1 MTVFRATGLEGW
13 FSRSN
18 LSRKAGTPVRSRLP
32 RLTYANVMSSIAVF
46 IALSGASYAAVKIPK
61 NSVGE
66 AQLKKNAVT
75 GKKIKKSSITA
86 DKIKNGTITGA
97 DVNAATLGK
106 VPSAANADQAGHAG
120 SAGSADSVLTLSR
133 RLAPTANESTQTV
146 ARQNATP
153 VTLAS
158 NGQVSLEARCYVYGS
173 TLYLETFA
181 KTAVDG
187 AITYGGSYSYYGS
200 SGYLNSTTD
209 VAQRYLN
216 YAGASSNSYGYGSS
230 SYPSGVLYGPDG
242 NSLSWNL
249 QLLAKQGN
257 IPTYGNGA
265 YGNGNVCIVAGS
277 ITKGA
282 AS

>member
-1 MTVFRATGLEGW
+1 M
-13 FSRSN
+13 
-18 LSRKAGTPVRSRLP
+18 RSRLP
-32 RLTYANVMSSIAVF
+32 RPTYANVMSTIAVF
-46 IALSGASYAAVKIPK
+46 IALSGVSYAAAKLPK

-66 AQLKKNAVT
+66 KQLKTNAVT
-75 GKKIKKSSITA
+75 SKKIKRSAITA

-106 VPSAANADQAGHAG
+106 VPSAGSADNASRAG
-120 SAGSADSVLTLSR
+120 SAGSADSVVTLSR
-133 RLAPTANESTQTV
+133 RLSPTASDAIQAT
-146 ARQNATP
+146 ARANATP

-158 NGQVSLEARCYVYGS
+158 HGQVSLEARCFVSGS
-173 TLYLETFA
+173 SLYLETYT

-187 AITYGGSYSYYGS
+187 ALTYGGSNSYYGGT
-200 SGYLNSTTD
+200 GYLNSTTD
-209 VAQRYLN
+209 VAQRVLN
-216 YAGASSNSYGYGSS
+216 YAGASTNSYGNGSS

-242 NSLSWNL
+242 NSLSWSL

-265 YGNGNVCIVAGS
+265 YGSGSVCIVAGS